1 MISENITLVREKI
14 IRKCRDCGRF
24 EKDVK
29 LIAVSKMHPA
39 ASIIEAKKS
48 GLIHFGENKAQEL
61 KEKIEIIKEEVFWHF
76 IGHLQTNKVK
86 FIAGN
91 VEMLHS
97 VESEKLAFEINRRME
112 TLNKVQKLLVEVN
125 TSGEDSKYGIRN
137 IEDLLKFADYCVK
150 LENIKVCGLMTMAP
164 FTENKSI
171 IKRCFE
177 KTRMWKEYLKK
188 RGYNLEELSM
198 GMSNDFEIAIEE
210 GSTMVRIGSLIFGE
224 RNY

>member
-14 IRKCRDCGRF
+14 IQKCRDCGRF

-150 LENIKVCGLMTMAP
+150 LENTKICGLMTMAP

-177 KTRMWKEYLKK
+177 KTRMWKEYLNK

-198 GMSNDFEIAIEE
+198 GMSNDFELAIEE